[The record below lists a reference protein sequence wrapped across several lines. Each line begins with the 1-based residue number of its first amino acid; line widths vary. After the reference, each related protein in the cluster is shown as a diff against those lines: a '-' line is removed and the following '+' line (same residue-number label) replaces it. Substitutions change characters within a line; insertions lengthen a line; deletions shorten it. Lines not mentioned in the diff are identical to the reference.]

1 MGQLTQVCSS
11 EFEVRLFQAAFSVAF
26 FGALRVGFLP
36 VFRKCLAVMGL
47 SSREYGTHSF
57 RIGAATEAARLGLP
71 VDLVKKLGR
80 WESKR
85 FISYIRPGRIERV

>member
-1 MGQLTQVCSS
+1 MGRLTQVCSL
-11 EFEVRLFQAAFSVAF
+11 EFEVQLFQAAFSVAF
-26 FGALRVGFLP
+26 FGALRVGELVSRNKREP
-36 VFRKCLAVMGL
+36 GGL
-47 SSREYGTHSF
+47 QHSF

-85 FISYIRPGRIERV
+85 FMSYIRPGRIERV